1 MNDNDA
7 WGEIFYEWKNVKRIK
22 KLNQELY
29 DLLFSSIIYIMQY
42 SNKYNIPI
50 PQKDALMRMAKR
62 IHDLIDEIEPPISD
76 DRIQPAKNRSSD
88 EEEYR
93 TLLPDCYLNPRSE

>member
-1 MNDNDA
+1 MNDNDP
-7 WGEIFYEWKNVKRIK
+7 WGEIFYEWKNVKRVK

-29 DLLFSSIIYIMQY
+29 DLLFSSIVYIMQY

-50 PQKDALMRMAKR
+50 PQKEALMRMAKR

-76 DRIQPAKNRSSD
+76 DRIQPAKNKPSD

-93 TLLPDCYLNPRSE
+93 AQYSHI